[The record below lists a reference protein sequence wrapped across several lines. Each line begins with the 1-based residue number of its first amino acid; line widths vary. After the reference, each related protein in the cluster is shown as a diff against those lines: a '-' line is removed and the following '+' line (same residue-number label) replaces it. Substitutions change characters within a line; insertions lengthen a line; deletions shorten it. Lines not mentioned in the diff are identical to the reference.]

1 MKRLVLLGPGHP
13 HLLLLAHFARA
24 RPAGVEVVLVSQ
36 GPAQLYSGML
46 SGCLAGIY
54 PPEALQVDLPA
65 LARAAGAR
73 LEQSGA
79 QGLEASA
86 RSVRLGDG
94 RVLEYDVASVDVGSA
109 PAHDDVPGV
118 HALAVPLKPLD
129 GALAR
134 LGTLPTGPL
143 LVVGA
148 GAAGVELALCLQ
160 ARAQVPTTLVERGP
174 CALPEQSA
182 RAQRLAAR
190 VLARRGIALLT
201 GESVAA
207 LEPGEGGLH
216 QARLTSGRTLPFAT
230 CVWATGPRPHPLLAG
245 SGAALDAKG
254 YLAVHD
260 TLESTSHPGL
270 FAGGDCAGFVSG
282 QHVPRAGV
290 YAVREAPVLIHN
302 VRARLARSTALRR
315 YRAQSAYL
323 ALMNAGDG
331 TALGVWRGLAVEGRA
346 LLRLKDRI
354 DRRFMRR
361 FPTPGSERGH
371 P

>member
-13 HLLLLAHFARA
+13 HLLLLAHLARA
-24 RPAGVEVVLVSQ
+24 RPSGVEVVLVSQ

-46 SGCLAGIY
+46 SGCLAGMY
-54 PPEALQVDLPA
+54 PPAALQVDLPA

-86 RSVRLGDG
+86 RRVRLGDG
-94 RVLEYDVASVDVGSA
+94 RVLDYDVASVDVGSA
-109 PAHDDVPGV
+109 PAHDEVPGV
-118 HALAVPLKPLD
+118 HALAVPLKPLA
-129 GALAR
+129 GALTR
-134 LGTLPTGPL
+134 LRRLSAGPL

-160 ARAQVPTTLVERGP
+160 ARAQVPTALVERGP

-190 VLARRGIALLT
+190 VLARRGIAVHA

-207 LEPGEGGLH
+207 LEPGEEGL
-216 QARLTSGRTLPFAT
+216 QRARLGSGRTLPFAT
-230 CVWATGPRPHPLLAG
+230 CVWATGPRPHPLLA
-245 SGAALDAKG
+245 SCGAALDAQG

-270 FAGGDCAGFVSG
+270 FAAGDCAGFVSG

-302 VRARLARSTALRR
+302 VSARLTGTEVLRR
-315 YRAQSAYL
+315 YRAQSGYL
-323 ALMNAGDG
+323 ALLNAGDG
-331 TALGVWRGLAVEGRA
+331 TALGAWRGWAAEGRV

-354 DRRFMRR
+354 DRRFMAR
-361 FPTPGSERGH
+361 FPRRSSD
-371 P
+371 